1 MSYIYNDIITVKHLN
16 MFNTCFQYFIVKA
29 TRFYNFLFYTTILA
43 IIFFLYLSSKDSPAF
58 LTLIS
63 TCISLLNLFLCP

>member
-1 MSYIYNDIITVKHLN
+1 MITVKLIN

-29 TRFYNFLFYTTILA
+29 TSLNKFLFYTIILA
-43 IIFFLYLSSKDSPAF
+43 IIFFLYFSSKDLPAF

-63 TCISLLNLFLCP
+63 TCISLLNLFLYP